1 MMRLKQNASTTD
13 QATKDDLMFSTEVD
27 TAGMDFSRNN
37 VNSMGELKGK
47 ESQMT
52 YNENVA
58 STQMTDIGN
67 SSAPRNFDD
76 LDQREMIEFKDV
88 IKQLINKEHCN
99 VVQLEEKI
107 LAKMKK
113 KALSRGWERQTG
125 VKVAPL
131 KILAQLTT
139 R

>member
-1 MMRLKQNASTTD
+1 
-13 QATKDDLMFSTEVD
+13 
-27 TAGMDFSRNN
+27 
-37 VNSMGELKGK
+37 
-47 ESQMT
+47 
-52 YNENVA
+52 
-58 STQMTDIGN
+58 MTDIGN
-67 SSAPRNFDD
+67 SSVPRDIEDFD
-76 LDQREMIEFKDV
+76 QKEMIEFKDV
-88 IKQLINKEHCN
+88 IKQLINKEHSN